1 MVAVRRGHVFAIIE
15 NNGNGKV
22 VAYDPNSGHHGT
34 RIHVRS
40 LSGFKVVNPRSGTGP
55 AQAG

>member
-15 NNGNGKV
+15 NKGNGKV

-40 LSGFKVVNPRSGTGP
+40 LSGFKVVNPRGGIGHAQTG
-55 AQAG
+55 